1 MLEIDDH
8 LTLAALEE
16 VSRRG
21 RRVSLAPAARE
32 RVARNRAFVDD
43 LLARGETVYGLTTG
57 FGRFAST
64 RIDDGQVRQLQRN
77 LILSHA
83 VGVGEPF
90 PTEVVRGMLL
100 LRAQSLA
107 LGASGVRPVVVE
119 RLLDLLNAGVHPVVP
134 SQGSVGASGDL
145 APLAHVA
152 LTLIGEGEAELGG
165 GHGHFFFAASEAYGH
180 AGVAAHQQHSAD
192 AAHVTQYLG
201 EGLAFR
207 YDHGVPS

>member
-119 RLLDLLNAGVHPVVP
+119 RLL
-134 SQGSVGASGDL
+134 
-145 APLAHVA
+145 
-152 LTLIGEGEAELGG
+152 
-165 GHGHFFFAASEAYGH
+165 
-180 AGVAAHQQHSAD
+180 
-192 AAHVTQYLG
+192 
-201 EGLAFR
+201 
-207 YDHGVPS
+207 

>member
-77 LILSHA
+77 LMLSHA

-90 PTEVVRGMLL
+90 PTEVVRAMLL

-107 LGASGVRPVVVE
+107 LGASGVRPLVVE
-119 RLLDLLNAGVHPVVP
+119 RLLDLLNRRIHPVVP

-145 APLAHVA
+145 APLAHIGVVLLGVGEVEVGGELLSSAAA
-152 LTLIGEGEAELGG
+152 LAAAGLEPLEL
-165 GHGHFFFAASEAYGH
+165 
-180 AGVAAHQQHSAD
+180 
-192 AAHVTQYLG
+192 
-201 EGLAFR
+201 LAK
-207 YDHGVPS
+207 